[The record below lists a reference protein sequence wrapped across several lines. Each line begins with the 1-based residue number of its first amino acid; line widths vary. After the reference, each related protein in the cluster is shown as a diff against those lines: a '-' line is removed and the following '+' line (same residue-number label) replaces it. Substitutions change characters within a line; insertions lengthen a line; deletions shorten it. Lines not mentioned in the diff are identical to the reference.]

1 MNKIKPKNTLIY
13 GIGINDADYEICPRD
28 INGKRIWCPYYRKW
42 VDMIRRGYT
51 PHRACY
57 NGVTVNPIWHRFSN
71 FKKWMQQQPYWSDEN
86 MELDKDILIEGN
98 REYGPDTCLFVPRK
112 VNNFF
117 KSSTNHASGVKYRKN
132 KKKAWEARFGVGGK
146 CLGYFSSKEEAKL
159 AYLNAKIKAGEE
171 LANTIIK
178 EEKVKI
184 AFLNRLMPYRNQ
196 AQSLAESLA
205 KPSTALIMPV

>member
-1 MNKIKPKNTLIY
+1 MNKIKPKNTIIY
-13 GIGINDADYEICPRD
+13 GIGINDADYEIYLRD
-28 INGKRIWCPYYRKW
+28 INGKRILCPYYRKW
-42 VDMIRRGYT
+42 TDMIRRCYK
-51 PHRACY
+51 PNNASY

-71 FKKWMQQQPYWSDEN
+71 FKKWMEEQPYWFDEN

-98 REYGPDTCLFVPRK
+98 REYGPDACVFIPKK

-117 KSSTNHASGVKYRKN
+117 KSNNTHASGVKYTKN
-132 KKKAWEARFGVGGK
+132 RKKAWQAVFSHKYFGRF
-146 CLGYFSSKEEAKL
+146 LSKEEAHL

-184 AFLNRLMPYRNQ
+184 AFLNRLIPYRNQ
-196 AQSLAESLA
+196 AQSLTESLA
-205 KPSTALIMPV
+205 KPSTALIIPV

>member
-1 MNKIKPKNTLIY
+1 MNKIKPKNTIIY
-13 GIGINDADYEICPRD
+13 GIGINDADYKICLRD

-42 VDMIRRGYT
+42 ADMIRRCYKS
-51 PHRACY
+51 HRASY

-71 FKKWMQQQPYWSDEN
+71 FKKWMEQQPYWFDEN

-98 REYGPDTCLFVPRK
+98 REYGPDACVFIPRK

-117 KSSTNHASGVKYRKN
+117 KSNNNHASGVKYTKN
-132 KKKAWEARFGVGGK
+132 SRKAWQAVFSRKYFGRF
-146 CLGYFSSKEEAKL
+146 LSKEEAHL

-171 LANTIIK
+171 LSNTIIK

-184 AFLNRLMPYRNQ
+184 AFLNRLIPYRNQ
-196 AQSLAESLA
+196 AQSLTESLA

>member
-1 MNKIKPKNTLIY
+1 MNKIKPKNTIIY
-13 GIGINDADYEICPRD
+13 GICINDADYKIYYTD
-28 INGKRIWCPYYRKW
+28 INDKRIGCPYYRKW
-42 VDMIRRGYT
+42 TDMIRRCYK
-51 PHRACY
+51 PNHASY

-71 FKKWMQQQPYWSDEN
+71 FKKWMEQQPYWFDEN

-98 REYGPDTCLFVPRK
+98 REYGPDACVFIPRK

-117 KSSTNHASGVKYRKN
+117 KSNNNHASGVKYTKN
-132 KKKAWEARFGVGGK
+132 SRKAWQAVCSNKYFGRF
-146 CLGYFSSKEEAKL
+146 LSKEEAHL

-171 LANTIIK
+171 LSNTIIK

-196 AQSLAESLA
+196 AQSLTESLA

>member
-1 MNKIKPKNTLIY
+1 MNKIKPKNTIIY
-13 GIGINDADYEICPRD
+13 GICINDADYEIRVRD

-42 VDMIRRGYT
+42 ADMIRRCYSNNNNT
-51 PHRACY
+51 KFACY

-71 FKKWMQQQPYWSDEN
+71 FKKWMEQQPYWFDEN

-98 REYGPDTCLFVPRK
+98 REYGPDTCVFIPRK

-117 KSSTNHASGVKYRKN
+117 KSNNNHASGVIYTKNRWQAVFSDKYFG
-132 KKKAWEARFGVGGK
+132 RF
-146 CLGYFSSKEEAKL
+146 LSKEEAHL

-184 AFLNRLMPYRNQ
+184 AFLNRLIPYRNQ
-196 AQSLAESLA
+196 AQSLTESLA

>member
-13 GIGINDADYEICPRD
+13 GIGINDADYQICHRD

-51 PHRACY
+51 SHRASY
-57 NGVTVNPIWHRFSN
+57 IGVTVNPIWHRFSN

-98 REYGPDTCLFVPRK
+98 REYGPDACVFIPKK

-117 KSSTNHASGVKYRKN
+117 RSDINHASGVKYRKN
-132 KKKAWEARFGVGGK
+132 RKKAWKADFSHK
-146 CLGYFSSKEEAKL
+146 HLGYFSSKEEAHL

-196 AQSLAESLA
+196 AQLLTESLA

>member
-1 MNKIKPKNTLIY
+1 MNKIKRKKNTLIY

-28 INGKRIWCPYYRKW
+28 INGKGIRCPYYKRW
-42 VDMIRRGYT
+42 ADMIRRGYK
-51 PHRACY
+51 PNKASY
-57 NGVTVNPIWHRFSN
+57 NDVTVNPNWHRFSN
-71 FKKWMQQQPYWSDEN
+71 FKKWMEQQPYWSDEN
-86 MELDKDILIEGN
+86 MQLDKDILIEGN

-117 KSSTNHASGVKYRKN
+117 RRHTNHASGVKYKKN
-132 KKKAWEARFGVGGK
+132 RKKAWEADFSGK
-146 CLGYFSSKEEAKL
+146 WLGCFSSKEEAQL
-159 AYLNAKIKAGEE
+159 TYLNAKIKAGEE